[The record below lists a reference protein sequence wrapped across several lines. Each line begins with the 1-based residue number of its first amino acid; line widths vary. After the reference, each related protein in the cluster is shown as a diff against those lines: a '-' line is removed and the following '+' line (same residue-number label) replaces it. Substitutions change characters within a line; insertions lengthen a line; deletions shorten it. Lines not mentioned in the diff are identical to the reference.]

1 MGKVMWRPKLLG
13 MENSLLGCES
23 LTRMPALSNSDQK
36 NGPSTSTTSEL
47 FCQIND
53 PDDVGAIVTSFCKVI
68 QDGYGQ
74 IKKEIVTEN
83 EAVLGNCSTNTTNF
97 VNNVNEPVKDE
108 EEEIFDANAGQ

>member
-1 MGKVMWRPKLLG
+1 

-53 PDDVGAIVTSFCKVI
+53 PEDVGAIGKKYVFYHFDGKSGEPLLLKIIDLSKIVI
-68 QDGYGQ
+68 SQ
-74 IKKEIVTEN
+74 
-83 EAVLGNCSTNTTNF
+83 
-97 VNNVNEPVKDE
+97 
-108 EEEIFDANAGQ
+108 